1 MAPGHREGCKGLP
14 EPQALRRPGLGREK
28 RRAGV
33 FSVIAAVHMET
44 GTFMTFLL
52 QKFGADGGEYKNRT
66 GQSYV
71 RILNPTKLKHKEMHK
86 L

>member
-1 MAPGHREGCKGLP
+1 MGGHYAGAGLTETDGTPAAMAPGHREGCKGLP

-44 GTFMTFLL
+44 GTFMTF
-52 QKFGADGGEYKNRT
+52 
-66 GQSYV
+66 
-71 RILNPTKLKHKEMHK
+71 
-86 L
+86 